1 MPRTERVGGTDQ
13 VFSALASPVRREV
26 LRMLRDEGDQSVRS
40 MAEHFDMARPS
51 FSEHLRALR
60 EAGLVSERREG
71 RQRLYSLEAVPLAEV
86 QDWLHPFERFWRDR
100 LSALGDVLDAMDDAD
115 GADGGEDTGGVADA
129 GSENDTDRRDDEHEG
144 REGADRP

>member
-1 MPRTERVGGTDQ
+1 MPRTERAGGTDQ

-40 MAEHFDMARPS
+40 MAEHFAMARPS

-100 LSALGDVLDAMDDAD
+100 LSALGDVLDEMDDAED
-115 GADGGEDTGGVADA
+115 AGGADGPGDTGPQDA
-129 GSENDTDRRDDEHEG
+129 TDQRDEHEAH
-144 REGADRP
+144 EGEERP